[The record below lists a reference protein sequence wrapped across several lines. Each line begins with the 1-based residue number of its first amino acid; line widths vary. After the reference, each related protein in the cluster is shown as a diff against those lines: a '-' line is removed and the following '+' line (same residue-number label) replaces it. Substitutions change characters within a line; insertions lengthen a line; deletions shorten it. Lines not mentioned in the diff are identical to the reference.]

1 MPLVIESGSRTVMK
15 MSTPP
20 TGWTKDT
27 TYNDYALRVTTGSV
41 INRTT
46 GESFSTV
53 FKNYNNISVPAP
65 GLSYSAV
72 GSTLIDNAAM
82 TTHNHTTFT
91 HPGTLLTR
99 RGGTGVT
106 DVARTPAG
114 APVTFSNN
122 PGGGGSHNH
131 PIGTVA
137 VTGSINEGGVNSEIN
152 LNIKYVDTIIA
163 VRS

>member
-1 MPLVIESGSRTVMK
+1 MT
-15 MSTPP
+15 TPP

-41 INRTT
+41 VNRTT

-53 FKNYNNISVPAP
+53 FKNYNSISVPGP
-65 GLSYSAV
+65 ITYSAV
-72 GSTLIDNAAM
+72 NATTIDLTSM
-82 TTHNHTTFT
+82 TSHRHLGIN
-91 HPGTLLTR
+91 HPGATSTR
-99 RGGTGVT
+99 RGGSSGQ
-106 DVARTPAG
+106 AAG
-114 APVTFSNN
+114 APASAPTF
-122 PGGGGSHNH
+122 GTAGSGVSHTH

-137 VTGSINEGGVNSEIN
+137 VTGTINQGGVNSEIN